1 MTPLWTARA
10 IAAACGGTAS
20 ADFTVQGVAFDS
32 REVAKGDLFVAM
44 KGEAT
49 DGHKFIDKAIAAGA
63 AGIICENDID
73 FPHIRVADSAAALNA
88 LGTVTRRAR
97 AATGGSSV
105 SPDRRARP
113 GPKRR
118 CSRRSTVSAPARRT
132 VRSKATTTMSASP

>member
-20 ADFTVQGVAFDS
+20 TDFTVQGVAFDS
-32 REVAKGDLFVAM
+32 REVTKGDLFVAM

-49 DGHKFIDKAIAAGA
+49 DGHRFIDKAIAAGA
-63 AGIICENDID
+63 SGIICESDID
-73 FPHIRVADSAAALNA
+73 FPHI
-88 LGTVTRRAR
+88 
-97 AATGGSSV
+97 
-105 SPDRRARP
+105 RRARP